1 MTNAGA
7 AGQAAPAPYY
17 VVFDVDVRDAPRY
30 GEYMAH
36 VLPQIEAAGGKYLA
50 RGGPH
55 TVYEG
60 DWSPYRLVL
69 LEFPSREAF
78 EGFYHGPESAV
89 PGQGGATEPGGTQ
102 NPGAEQTR
110 RGSGRVTWLSRPRC
124 PSTCTDDA
132 AARAPGTIQITER
145 KQEMPCQPSAE

>member
-1 MTNAGA
+1 MTETGP
-7 AGQAAPAPYY
+7 AGQAAPTPYY

-30 GEYMAH
+30 GEYMAR

-55 TVYEG
+55 IVYEG

-78 EGFYHGPESAV
+78 ERFYLSPAYQGLHALRDEVSYARMVGVEGLRSPGSA
-89 PGQGGATEPGGTQ
+89 
-102 NPGAEQTR
+102 
-110 RGSGRVTWLSRPRC
+110 
-124 PSTCTDDA
+124 DA
-132 AARAPGTIQITER
+132 VRA
-145 KQEMPCQPSAE
+145 